1 MLDAPGVPPPNGQA
15 AFGVSLLR
23 DRSMLVEELGQAR
36 FDDAIR
42 AEDVLVRLFWQPK
55 PERKAAA
62 PGLTRSKACHVETD

>member
-1 MLDAPGVPPPNGQA
+1 
-15 AFGVSLLR
+15 
-23 DRSMLVEELGQAR
+23 MLVEELGQAR

-62 PGLTRSKACHVETD
+62 PGLMRSKACHVETD